1 MQVSLVPCARLMSY
15 GPLPESKSA
24 RTTLRG
30 VSLKPSAV
38 PPPTHNL
45 TKHLDMLA
53 TTATTA
59 TRAALPKLEDLAAAP
74 KASAVHVV
82 EIARVIAT
90 TTLTML
96 TAAYDRDLP
105 TSPLLLPVP
114 RRSLLGHL
122 DPPLL
127 PHQHQACLPPWG
139 QVLV

>member
-1 MQVSLVPCARLMSY
+1 M
-15 GPLPESKSA
+15 
-24 RTTLRG
+24 
-30 VSLKPSAV
+30 KPSAV

-96 TAAYDRDLP
+96 TAAHDRDLP

-139 QVLV
+139 QALV